1 MGRVGGGGKHRLMES
16 VCIPATPVMPKWG
29 WEKGNQAGEAGYL
42 ERGELMQDLVP
53 VAVRR
58 VGFQAQDGK

>member
-1 MGRVGGGGKHRLMES
+1 
-16 VCIPATPVMPKWG
+16 MPKWG